1 MNARIKNIF
10 ILEKPNT
17 FNINKSLLFL
27 ILIINH
33 ILEIKIIKGKIFR
46 SILGIKI
53 KVSMNGVNILAFFD
67 F

>member
-53 KVSMNGVNILAFFD
+53 KVSMNGVNILAF
-67 F
+67 